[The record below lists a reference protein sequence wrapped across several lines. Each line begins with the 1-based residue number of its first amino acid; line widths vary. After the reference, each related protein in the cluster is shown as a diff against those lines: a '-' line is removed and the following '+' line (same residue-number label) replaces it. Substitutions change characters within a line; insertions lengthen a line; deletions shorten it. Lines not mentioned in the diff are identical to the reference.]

1 MQVEALSR
9 FLHLFR
15 RFFQVAF
22 ARPLEVDEAAEVAA
36 ALLPAQ
42 LDLFTA
48 QDPADQRHAYTV
60 MRRVATR
67 SVDPE
72 VIAAALLHDVGKAG
86 TGLGPIGRS
95 IATVCAALDLP
106 LTAGMRAYRNHGPIG
121 AERLQAAGASPVAV
135 DFARRHPDPD
145 PGPHDPAAWAL
156 LLDAD
161 HT

>member
-36 ALLPAQ
+36 ALLPAL

-48 QDPADQRHAYTV
+48 QGPADQRHAHTV

-86 TGLGPIGRS
+86 IGLGPIGRS
-95 IATVCAALDLP
+95 IATLCDAVDLP
-106 LTAGMRAYRNHGPIG
+106 MTARMRDYRNHGPVG
-121 AERLQAAGASPVAV
+121 AERLQAAGASRLAV

-145 PGPHDPAAWAL
+145 PGPHDPATWAL